1 LIFCPPA
8 IGCSDGEK
16 TASETKAGIAP
27 AGAIESLGTIRVDGR
42 IAQSGAILWGNELL
56 QAPAV
61 ESAQIRLS
69 EIGLISLQGGSIIKL
84 VSVLKEEEGASTLF
98 AYLVRGAMTIKLN
111 DRANARI
118 CAGDSIFAFSP
129 GSSGRALVREGRGRI
144 LSSNGEV
151 KETDDW
157 YLFRSAYVYVNQV
170 IGQDTKQGAPQM
182 TPGEYKIEPYNFTF
196 SLGGY
201 ADIEAR
207 SARYLQFRV
216 TDKDDRPAPDL
227 LLLILL
233 KKKGG
238 SGDSSDVGTINFG
251 AVAMS
256 VRTDH
261 NGVATARFDAGV
273 TIGAIAPFEVSIID
287 PKTNQPLQTLT
298 GNIRIVK
305 PKGFWTMKNAGP
317 VMATVAAV
325 AVAVVAARPS
335 GREIPPRPPVSVSET
350 VVIP

>member
-1 LIFCPPA
+1 PVAMSGVMGQGP
-8 IGCSDGEK
+8 K
-16 TASETKAGIAP
+16 
-27 AGAIESLGTIRVDGR
+27 
-42 IAQSGAILWGNELL
+42 QS
-56 QAPAV
+56 V
-61 ESAQIRLS
+61 
-69 EIGLISLQGGSIIKL
+69 
-84 VSVLKEEEGASTLF
+84 
-98 AYLVRGAMTIKLN
+98 
-111 DRANARI
+111 
-118 CAGDSIFAFSP
+118 
-129 GSSGRALVREGRGRI
+129 
-144 LSSNGEV
+144 
-151 KETDDW
+151 
-157 YLFRSAYVYVNQV
+157 
-170 IGQDTKQGAPQM
+170 PQT

-305 PKGFWTMKNAGP
+305 PQGFWTMKNAGP
-317 VMATVAAV
+317 VVALVAAV
-325 AVAVVAARPS
+325 AVAAVAVTASQP
-335 GREIPPRPPVSVSET
+335 GREIPPRPPVSVSGT

>member
-1 LIFCPPA
+1 
-8 IGCSDGEK
+8 
-16 TASETKAGIAP
+16 
-27 AGAIESLGTIRVDGR
+27 
-42 IAQSGAILWGNELL
+42 
-56 QAPAV
+56 
-61 ESAQIRLS
+61 
-69 EIGLISLQGGSIIKL
+69 L

-98 AYLVRGAMTIKLN
+98 AYLVTGSMTVKLN
-111 DRANARI
+111 GRANARI
-118 CAGDSIFAFSP
+118 CAGDSIFALAP
-129 GSSGRALVREGRGRI
+129 GSSARLHISEGHGRI
-144 LSSNGEV
+144 LSSDGAV
-151 KETDDW
+151 KETSEW
-157 YLFRSAYVYVNQV
+157 HLFRGVPVAMSGVM
-170 IGQDTKQGAPQM
+170 GQGPKQSVPQT

-273 TIGAIAPFEVSIID
+273 TIGAIAPFEVSIMD

-317 VMATVAAV
+317 VMAAVAAV
-325 AVAVVAARPS
+325 AVAAVAAR
-335 GREIPPRPPVSVSET
+335 
-350 VVIP
+350 